1 MIDTTSDSN
10 SKSVISASFLI
21 VAESSGEQRLPTSDN
36 QNQEAKPP
44 TFSKGSADVS
54 IQESLR
60 IGSDAI
66 FHSPAGRRDSGF
78 GSGRQWDFGIWHQFP
93 EAGNGLRIR
102 EKPLLQ
108 PAGNASSDLR
118 MDTA

>member
-10 SKSVISASFLI
+10 SKPVISASFLI

-54 IQESLR
+54 IQEFLR

-66 FHSPAGRRDSGF
+66 FHSPAGRKDSSCR
-78 GSGRQWDFGIWHQFP
+78 SGR
-93 EAGNGLRIR
+93 L
-102 EKPLLQ
+102 
-108 PAGNASSDLR
+108 
-118 MDTA
+118 